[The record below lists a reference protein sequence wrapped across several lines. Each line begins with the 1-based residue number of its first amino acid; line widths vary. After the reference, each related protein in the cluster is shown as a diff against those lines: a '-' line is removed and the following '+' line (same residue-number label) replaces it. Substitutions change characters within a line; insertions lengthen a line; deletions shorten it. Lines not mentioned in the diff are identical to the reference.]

1 MSAVRVSAAR
11 GGGPGAGRGT
21 GWQRVRALS
30 RMELT
35 LLMRNRS
42 AAFVAMLLPLVM
54 VGSSYSSSRF
64 LDLDDTALSRADA
77 VLTGGIG
84 TTLVIVVYLGVLPVY
99 VTRREERVLKR
110 LRAGEPRDLEILAGA
125 AVPSVVLALAQCV
138 VLVAA
143 GTLLLDVRA
152 PSSPLVLLLGVVL
165 GVVLL
170 SALAAATAGLT
181 RTVESAQ
188 ITGMPLLFISL
199 FGSGLMVPLE
209 VMPDRVASFL
219 ELLPVTGVMQLVSGG
234 WLGGLGAGE
243 LISAVTTT
251 LAWAVLSG
259 LAVRRWF
266 YWEPRR

>member
-1 MSAVRVSAAR
+1 MSTVQVSAAR
-11 GGGPGAGRGT
+11 GSGPDAGGST
-21 GWQRVRALS
+21 GWQRVRALA

-42 AAFVAMLLPLVM
+42 AAFVALLLPLVM
-54 VGSSYSSSRF
+54 VGSSYSSSR
-64 LDLDDTALSRADA
+64 LIDLDDTSLSRADA

-84 TTLVIVVYLGVLPVY
+84 SVLLIVVYLGVLPVY

-110 LRAGEPRDLEILAGA
+110 LRAGELRDLEILAGA
-125 AVPSVVLALAQCV
+125 ALPSVVLALAQCV
-138 VLVAA
+138 VLVTA

-152 PSSPLVLLLGVVL
+152 PASPLVLLLGVLL

-170 SALAAATAGLT
+170 SALALATAGLT

-188 ITGMPLLFISL
+188 ITGTPLLFISL
-199 FGSGLMVPLE
+199 FGSGLTVPLE
-209 VMPDRVASFL
+209 VFPDRVASFL
-219 ELLPVTGVMQLVSGG
+219 ELLPVTGVMRLVSGG
-234 WLGGLGAGE
+234 WLGGLSAGE
-243 LISAVTTT
+243 LISAVAGA
-251 LAWAVLSG
+251 LAWTVLSV